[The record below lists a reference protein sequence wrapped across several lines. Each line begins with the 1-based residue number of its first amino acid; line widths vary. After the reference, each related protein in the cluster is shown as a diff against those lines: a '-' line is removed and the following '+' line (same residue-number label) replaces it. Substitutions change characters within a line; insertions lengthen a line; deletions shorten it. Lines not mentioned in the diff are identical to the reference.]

1 MKKMVLLILVL
12 TIIMLITGCQ
22 SQANREQSHT
32 HLQKSDISSRNIMDY
47 EKIIQG
53 NNHGIVSVDEL
64 ESQTLE
70 NQYGFVLKIKVTN
83 KYQNV
88 LKYEMLPDVNNLLTG
103 YDNVEK
109 DKNGY
114 PISKAISSSSY
125 LLTNVIVEEI
135 YHLGNALNI
144 NEGDNV
150 QIAEL
155 CYIAA
160 QASPYVIHQ
169 NESEQVLFCQEDMIK
184 LEPNEEY
191 IIFGYKVTDK
201 ESSKYGHFVTVG
213 FQEGIYHVDKE
224 REKSFYQNSNKDL
237 VINEC
242 INKLES
248 LRREN
253 GIIMTN

>member
-1 MKKMVLLILVL
+1 MKKIVLFILLL
-12 TIIMLITGCQ
+12 TISMLITGCQ
-22 SQANREQSHT
+22 FKTNREQSRT
-32 HLQKSDISSRNIMDY
+32 DLEKIDITSIDIMDY

-64 ESQTLE
+64 KSQTLE
-70 NQYGFVLKIKVTN
+70 NQYGFVFKIKVTN

-88 LKYEMLPDVNNLLTG
+88 LEYEMSPDLNSLLKG
-103 YDNVEK
+103 YEDVEK

-135 YHLGNALNI
+135 YYLGDALNI

-191 IIFGYKVTDK
+191 IIFGYKNNDK
-201 ESSKYGHFVTVG
+201 ESSKYGHLETVG
-213 FQEGIYHVDKE
+213 FQEGIYQVDKE
-224 REKSFYQNSNKDL
+224 KEKSFYQNSNKDL
-237 VINEC
+237 VIKEC
-242 INKLES
+242 IKKLES
-248 LRREN
+248 LQRRN
-253 GIIMTN
+253 GIIMIN

>member
-1 MKKMVLLILVL
+1 M
-12 TIIMLITGCQ
+12 TISMLITGCQ
-22 SQANREQSHT
+22 FKTNQEQSYT
-32 HLQKSDISSRNIMDY
+32 DLQKSNATSKDIMDY

-53 NNHGIVSVDEL
+53 NNHGIVSVEEL
-64 ESQTLE
+64 KSQTLE
-70 NQYGFVLKIKVTN
+70 NQYGFVLKIKATN
-83 KYQNV
+83 KYTNV
-88 LKYEMLPDVNNLLTG
+88 LEYEMLPDVNNLLTG

-114 PISKAISSSSY
+114 FISKAISPSSSY

-191 IIFGYKVTDK
+191 IIFGYKNNDK
-201 ESSKYGHFVTVG
+201 ESSKYGHLRTVG
-213 FQEGIYHVDKE
+213 FQEGIYHVDNEK
-224 REKSFYQNSNKDL
+224 EKSFYQKSNKDL

-248 LRREN
+248 LQREN

>member
-1 MKKMVLLILVL
+1 MKKIVLFVLLFTVS
-12 TIIMLITGCQ
+12 MLITGCQ
-22 SQANREQSHT
+22 HTNLEQSNIDMQKNNVT
-32 HLQKSDISSRNIMDY
+32 LQDIMYYKR
-47 EKIIQG
+47 IIQG

-64 ESQTLE
+64 KSQTLE
-70 NQYGFVLKIKVTN
+70 NQYGFVFKIRVTN

-88 LKYEMLPDVNNLLTG
+88 LKYEMLPDLNGILIG
-103 YDNVEK
+103 YEDVEK

-135 YHLGNALNI
+135 YYLGDALNI

-191 IIFGYKVTDK
+191 IIFGYKNIDK
-201 ESSKYGHFVTVG
+201 ESSKYGHLRTVG

-237 VINEC
+237 VIKEC
-242 INKLES
+242 IKKLES
-248 LRREN
+248 LQRRN
-253 GIIMTN
+253 GIIMIN

>member
-1 MKKMVLLILVL
+1 MKKIVLFVLLFTVS
-12 TIIMLITGCQ
+12 MLITGCQ
-22 SQANREQSHT
+22 HTNLEQSNIDI
-32 HLQKSDISSRNIMDY
+32 QKSNVTLQDIMYYKR
-47 EKIIQG
+47 IIQG

-64 ESQTLE
+64 KSQTLE
-70 NQYGFVLKIKVTN
+70 NQYGFVFKIKVTN

-88 LKYEMLPDVNNLLTG
+88 LKYEMLPDLNGILIG
-103 YDNVEK
+103 YEDVEK

-213 FQEGIYHVDKE
+213 FQEGIYQVDNE
-224 REKSFYQNSNKDL
+224 REKSFYQKSNKDL

>member
-1 MKKMVLLILVL
+1 MKQIALLMLLL
-12 TIIMLITGCQ
+12 TICMFITGCQ
-22 SQANREQSHT
+22 LKTNREQSHT
-32 HLQKSDISSRNIMDY
+32 DLQESNLTQKDIMDY
-47 EKIIQG
+47 ERIIQG

-64 ESQTLE
+64 KSQTLE
-70 NQYGFVLKIKVTN
+70 NQYGFVLKIRATN
-83 KYQNV
+83 KYKNV
-88 LKYEMLPDVNNLLTG
+88 LEYEMEPDLNGFLLG

-135 YHLGNALNI
+135 YYLGNALNI

-160 QASPYVIHQ
+160 QSSPYVIHQ
-169 NESEQVLFCQEDMIK
+169 NESEQVLFCEEDMIK

-191 IIFGYKVTDK
+191 IIFGYKNNDK
-201 ESSKYGHFVTVG
+201 KSSKYGHLRTVG
-213 FQEGIYHVDKE
+213 FQEGIYQVDKE
-224 REKSFYQNSNKDL
+224 REKSFYQKSNKSL

-242 INKLES
+242 IDKLET
-248 LRREN
+248 LRRN
-253 GIIMTN
+253 TGVVMNN

>member
-22 SQANREQSHT
+22 SQTNREQSHT

-53 NNHGIVSVDEL
+53 NKHGIVSVDEL

-70 NQYGFVLKIKVTN
+70 NQYGFVLKIKATN
-83 KYQNV
+83 KYTNV
-88 LKYEMLPDVNNLLTG
+88 LEYEMSPDVNNVLTG
-103 YDNVEK
+103 YDNLEK

-114 PISKAISSSSY
+114 FISKAISSSSY

-135 YHLGNALNI
+135 YYLGDALNI
-144 NEGDNV
+144 DEGDNI

-160 QASPYVIHQ
+160 QASRYLIQQ

-191 IIFGYKVTDK
+191 IIFGYKNNDK
-201 ESSKYGHFVTVG
+201 ESSKYGHLETVG
-213 FQEGIYHVDKE
+213 FQEGIYQVDNEK
-224 REKSFYQNSNKDL
+224 EKSFYQNSNKDL
-237 VINEC
+237 VIKEC
-242 INKLES
+242 IKKLES
-248 LRREN
+248 LQRRN
-253 GIIMTN
+253 GIIMIN